1 MEGISTIFDSK
12 VLGDLKKP
20 QLVEIILE
28 LQKEKNSLKTQ
39 ACDIDGI
46 TDRITEV
53 ERSHYLY
60 LQYGRRSTV
69 EITGIP
75 AEVEQKDLENH
86 VIAIWNEAKIQVHG
100 KSLDHLDIEA
110 CHRIGKKNVVITR
123 FVNRKFAREGLFNGK
138 NLKGTKLYGN
148 KPIYI
153 NDSFSKPFQYI
164 GFVIRK
170 LKSRSLIQGYKVRN
184 GVFLL
189 KKEANDNFVEISH
202 KNDFLKYNVDIDT
215 ALA

>member
-28 LQKEKNSLKTQ
+28 LQKEKNPLKSQ

-110 CHRIGKKNVVITR
+110 CHRIGKNNVVITR

-170 LKSRSLIQGYKVRN
+170 KVRN

-215 ALA
+215 AF